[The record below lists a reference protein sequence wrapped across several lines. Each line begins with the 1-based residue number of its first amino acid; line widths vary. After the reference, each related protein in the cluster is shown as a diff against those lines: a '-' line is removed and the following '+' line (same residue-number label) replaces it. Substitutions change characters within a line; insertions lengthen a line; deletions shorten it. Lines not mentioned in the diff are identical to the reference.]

1 MEKNSNKMRKFI
13 IPAIFVVVAIICV
26 LLTPLVKI
34 NYNISDYLDDS
45 SETKVSLNIM
55 ESEFGLNGSVQVM
68 IRDIDVETANEVKN
82 ILSAIENVL
91 IVNFD
96 SQNEN
101 YYKNNTALFTVMTN
115 GDEYSDT
122 SRAVAAEIQETLNAR
137 FGDKVEYDGSVVEK
151 LLLQKAIKSE
161 VVLILVISLC
171 LVALLMLITAESW
184 LEPFILL
191 LSSGFAVLINMGTN
205 LIFGEISY
213 ITNAVASILQLALS
227 IDYSIVLLHKYRAIK
242 ADNSEMDSETA
253 MKSAVGAVLS
263 PVSASA
269 LTTMA
274 GLLALLFMSFRIGF
288 DIGSV
293 LMKSILIS
301 AITAMTLLPALLLIF
316 EGLMQKTKKPALHVN
331 GKIFTNFTF
340 KFKKV
345 IIPVAVVF
353 IIAGAVLQSFNTYS
367 FTDGSNKN
375 KKLQEAFGNNNSVVV
390 LYPNR
395 ADSDEKEAELKAL
408 LEAYENGDKEGVIKS
423 FTAYSNTIGVQ
434 YSPEDAADMF
444 GLPQSKAELLFKMYH
459 LYADSAQ
466 VKLNVKEVLE
476 YAADLIRSNDPDIQ
490 GYVTEDMAGA
500 IDFFLYLESIMDT
513 EYTAD
518 EFFTAVTSHEF
529 VKDAMAEFPLSSLVI
544 EQMYG
549 MYVYDNNSSVAN
561 TKIQFSELIKFLC
574 REITTAESFVY
585 ELGGVLGADFS
596 EQVNEILTEDTKKLI
611 STLEY
616 LLDSMP
622 APGAKVTK
630 TQFKEILGMIGVEG
644 ANDFAWQMAFGSAKE
659 VTTEQFLG
667 VVEKDFLN
675 LILDLYDPVEDG
687 EEPSK
692 IRSLLKDY
700 FFKSEGSGKNKTYPN
715 YNKLYNFING
725 TYTYD
730 QVLDSFVAND
740 LDDYYKELTG
750 NELSDV
756 LGESVGIAITDMDV
770 AVQQL
775 YILYLNRNDM
785 MPEAELSTRQLID
798 FTINKLESDAML
810 SKLLPEYVVG
820 LLYDLIDLTEMMD
833 DQTKYDYKE
842 LNAKVNDFIH
852 TLDSFEISQSIDEGI
867 LMGAYVKYG
876 IQNNLIRD
884 GSVVAID
891 LVRFIYNSM
900 NNNAILSGAMGEE
913 AKGQL
918 SDAYGMLVGVEDM
931 LLGENYSRIL
941 VSVDLPVEGEESVK
955 FVKYLIEKTKEVFGD
970 DAHVAGEIVS
980 TMEQKEVFNKDNV
993 MISIITIVSI
1003 FLIILFTFKSISLPV
1018 ILVAAIQGAIWIS
1031 MSMSLVSGPMFF
1043 MSYIMATCILMGA
1056 TIDYG
1061 ILMSTNYVQGRQS
1074 MEKDEALRYAVDS
1087 TMPTIFTSGIILM
1100 ICGLVVGIVASQM
1113 CIASVGFLLF
1123 RGTLISTIMIS
1134 IVLPSLLYV
1143 LDKFVLKFTKSEPI
1157 DFKKLF
1163 KKQ

>member
-1 MEKNSNKMRKFI
+1 MENNSNKMRKFI
-13 IPAIFVVVAIICV
+13 IPAIFVVVAIVCV

-68 IRDIDVETANEVKN
+68 IRDIDVETANEVKG
-82 ILSAIENVL
+82 ILSGIENVL

-101 YYKNNTALFTVMTN
+101 YYKDNTALFTVMTS

-122 SRAVAAEIQETLNAR
+122 ARAVAAEIQETLNAR
-137 FGDKVEYDGSVVEK
+137 FSDKVEYDGSVVEK

-161 VVLILVISLC
+161 VVLILAISLC

-253 MKSAVGAVLS
+253 MKSAVKAVLS

-301 AITAMTLLPALLLIF
+301 AITSMTLLPALLLIF

-395 ADSDEKEAELKAL
+395 ADGAEKEAELKAL
-408 LEAYENGDKEGVIKS
+408 LEAYQNGDKEGVIKS

-434 YSPEDAADMF
+434 YSPEDAEEMF
-444 GLPQSKAELLFKMYH
+444 NLPPEKASLLFTMYH

-466 VKLNVKEVLE
+466 VELKIHEVVE
-476 YAADLIRSNDPDIQ
+476 YASELIKSGDPDIQ
-490 GYVTEDMAGA
+490 GYVTEDMAEI
-500 IDFFLYLESIMDT
+500 IDLFLYLDSMMDT
-513 EYTAD
+513 YYTAE
-518 EFFTAVTSHEF
+518 EFHAAVMELELM
-529 VKDAMAEFPLSSLVI
+529 KDFPLSSLAI

-549 MYVYDNNSSVAN
+549 MYLYDRVTNQ
-561 TKIQFSELIKFLC
+561 KIKFVDLI
-574 REITTAESFVY
+574 EFLGTQVTTAEEFTKQ
-585 ELGGVLGADFS
+585 LGTLLGQDVS
-596 EQVNEILTEDTKKLI
+596 EQISEVLTEETKQLI
-611 STLEY
+611 NSLTYILKNNM
-616 LLDSMP
+616 LP
-622 APGAKVTK
+622 APGGTVTK
-630 TQFKEILGMIGVEG
+630 AQFKEICNQFNIPG
-644 ANDFAWQMAFGSAKE
+644 ADGLWYTITFSGSC
-659 VTTEQFLG
+659 TTEQFLG
-667 VVEKDFLN
+667 VVEGK
-675 LILDLYDPVEDG
+675 ILDILLPVAEG
-687 EEPSK
+687 EEPDMARQIMNHVFESQ
-692 IRSLLKDY
+692 
-700 FFKSEGSGKNKTYPN
+700 GTGKNKTYPN
-715 YNKLYNFING
+715 YNRIHKLING
-725 TYTYD
+725 SYNYD
-730 QVLDSFVAND
+730 EVLPAFENEIASF
-740 LDDYYKELTG
+740 YEILTG
-750 NELSDV
+750 QELGADFENA
-756 LGESVGIAITDMDV
+756 LGVKFTDMDI

-775 YILYLNRNDM
+775 YILYFNSMSRI
-785 MPEAELSTRQLID
+785 PEEKLTARQLIE
-798 FTINKLESDAML
+798 FTIQKLEEDIMLTTIVPDYIVGMLTDLCDLSD
-810 SKLLPEYVVG
+810 
-820 LLYDLIDLTEMMD
+820 MMD
-833 DQTKYDYKE
+833 DQTSYDYKQ
-842 LNAKVNDFIH
+842 LNAKANAFLKSINTIQITED
-852 TLDSFEISQSIDEGI
+852 IDESI
-867 LMGAYVKYG
+867 FMGAFVKYG
-876 IQNNLIRD
+876 LKHGLIRN
-884 GSVVAID
+884 GSVAAVD
-891 LVRFIYNSM
+891 LVRFIYLSM
-900 NNNAILSGAMGEE
+900 NTNAILSGAMGEE

-918 SDAYGMLVGVEDM
+918 SDAYEMLVGVEDM

-980 TMEQKEVFNKDNV
+980 TMEQKEVFNKDNI

-1003 FLIILFTFKSISLPV
+1003 FLIILFTFKSISLPI
-1018 ILVAAIQGAIWIS
+1018 ILVAAIQGAIWIA
-1031 MSMSLVSGPMFF
+1031 MAMSLVSGPMFF

-1061 ILMSTNYVQGRQS
+1061 ILMSTNYVQARQS

-1123 RGTLISTIMIS
+1123 RGTLISTIMIT